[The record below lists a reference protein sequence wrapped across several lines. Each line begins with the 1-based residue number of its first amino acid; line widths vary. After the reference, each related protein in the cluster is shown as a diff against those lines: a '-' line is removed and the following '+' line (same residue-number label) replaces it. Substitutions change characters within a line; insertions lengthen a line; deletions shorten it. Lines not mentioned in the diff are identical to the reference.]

1 MLAYL
6 APDEGV
12 LNVWVRTLG
21 KNDDR
26 VITHDRLRGIRSY
39 FWQPDSRHILY
50 EQDIGGN
57 EDFHLYRTD
66 VETRETKDL
75 TPFEGVRAQIV
86 AVDPLW
92 PDFML
97 LGLNRRNP
105 ELFDV
110 YRLAF
115 ATGEME
121 MDTENPGDIAGFTA
135 DNDLHVRAAE
145 AMLPG
150 GWQEIR
156 IRADAQ
162 SPWRAFQR
170 WGPEDAGGGVA
181 GFSPDNHALWLISK
195 RRCQRRAPP

>member
-12 LNVWVRTLG
+12 LNVWVRALG

-26 VITHDRLRGIRSY
+26 ASTHDRLRGIRSY
-39 FWQPDSRHILY
+39 FWQPDSTHILY
-50 EQDIGGN
+50 EQDVGGN
-57 EDFHLYRTD
+57 ENFHLYQSN
-66 VETRETKDL
+66 VESRETKDL

-86 AVDPLW
+86 AVDPLR
-92 PDFML
+92 PEFML
-97 LGLNRRNP
+97 LGLNKRNS

-135 DNDLHVRAAE
+135 DNDLQVRAAE
-145 AMLPG
+145 AMLPR
-150 GWQEIR
+150 GWPVIPIR
-156 IRADAQ
+156 PDAR
-162 SPWRAFQR
+162 SPWRSVHP
-170 WGPEDAGGGVA
+170 WGPGGESGGA
-181 GFSPDNHALWLISK
+181 ARF
-195 RRCQRRAPP
+195 PPANRT

>member
-1 MLAYL
+1 Y
-6 APDEGV
+6 
-12 LNVWVRTLG
+12 
-21 KNDDR
+21 
-26 VITHDRLRGIRSY
+26 
-39 FWQPDSRHILY
+39 Q
-50 EQDIGGN
+50 
-57 EDFHLYRTD
+57 TD
-66 VETRETKDL
+66 VETCETKDL

-86 AVDPLW
+86 AVDPLR

-97 LGLNRRNP
+97 LALNRRNP

-135 DNDLHVRAAE
+135 DNDLQVRAAE

-162 SPWRAFQR
+162 SPWRAF
-170 WGPEDAGGGVA
+170 
-181 GFSPDNHALWLISK
+181 
-195 RRCQRRAPP
+195 